1 MATIEIGGAALHY
14 EDSGGDEPVLLFSH
28 GLLWSTALYRH
39 QVAHFRGRFRCV
51 AYDHR
56 GQGRSAVPAMRSID
70 METLYRDAVALI
82 EKLGLAPVHFV
93 GLSMG
98 GFVGQRLAARR
109 PDLVRSLILLE
120 TSADPEPPGAAR
132 RYKMMA
138 TVVRVLGV
146 RPVAGRVMPIMF
158 GRTFL
163 ADPARAAEREEWRR
177 QLLANRRDIWRAVNG
192 VCERAGVHHELA
204 RVRAPTL
211 VVVGDEDVATPLS
224 RAERI
229 HGAIAGSQLV
239 RIPGAGHTSTVEQPA
254 AVNAALERFLAGV
267 A

>member
-1 MATIEIGGAALHY
+1 MATIEIDGSTLYY
-14 EDSGGDEPVLLFSH
+14 EDSGGDKPVLFFSH
-28 GLLWSTALYRH
+28 GLLWSTAMYQP
-39 QVAHFRGRFRCV
+39 QVAHFRDRYRCV

-70 METLYRDAVALI
+70 VETLYRDAVALI
-82 EKLGLAPVHFV
+82 EKLDVAPVHFV

-109 PDLVRSLILLE
+109 PDLVRSLMLLE
-120 TSADPEPPGAAR
+120 TSADAEEPDAAR
-132 RYKMMA
+132 RYKLMA
-138 TVVRVLGV
+138 TVVRFLGT

-158 GRTFL
+158 GRSFL
-163 ADPARAAEREEWRR
+163 TDPARAVERQEWLRR
-177 QLLANRRDIWRAVNG
+177 LLAVRRDIWRAVNG

-211 VVVGDEDVATPLS
+211 VVVGDEDVATPPP

-229 HGAIAGSQLV
+229 HAAIAGSQLV
-239 RIPGAGHTSTVEQPA
+239 RIPGAGHTSTVEQPTT
-254 AVNAALERFLAGV
+254 VNAALERFLAGV

>member
-1 MATIEIGGAALHY
+1 MATIEIDGAALYY
-14 EDSGGDEPVLLFSH
+14 EDSGGDEPVLFFSH
-28 GLLWSTALYRH
+28 GLLWSTAMYQH
-39 QVAHFRGRFRCV
+39 QVAHFRGRYRCV

-70 METLYRDAVALI
+70 METLYRDAVALV

-109 PDLVRSLILLE
+109 PDLVRSLMLLE
-120 TSADPEPPGAAR
+120 TSADAEELDAAR
-132 RYKMMA
+132 RYKLMA
-138 TVVRVLGV
+138 TVVRAFGP
-146 RPVAGRVMPIMF
+146 RPVAGRVMPIIF

-163 ADPARAAEREEWRR
+163 TDPARAAEREEWRR
-177 QLLANRRDIWRAVNG
+177 HLLANRRDIWRAVNG
-192 VCERAGVHHELA
+192 VCERASVHHELA

-211 VVVGDEDVATPLS
+211 VVVGDEDVATPLP

-229 HGAIAGSQLV
+229 HAAIAGSQLA

-254 AVNAALERFLAGV
+254 AVNGALERFLAGV